1 MVCPHSSYSYKKEG
15 NTLNVMTYIRY
26 SVAFV
31 FITSGLMKLLNEQL
45 ASTFIELGLPFPV
58 YFMYLVAL
66 IELGCG
72 FLILANK
79 QVKTATMPLMLIMVA
94 ALILTKIPVLH
105 SGLIPFAFAARLDI
119 VMLVLLVL
127 LYKQSY
133 R

>member
-1 MVCPHSSYSYKKEG
+1 M
-15 NTLNVMTYIRY
+15 NTFAYIRY

-31 FITSGLMKLLNEQL
+31 FITSGLMKLLNGQL

-66 IELGCG
+66 TELACG
-72 FLILANK
+72 VLIALNK
-79 QVKTATMPLMLIMVA
+79 QAKTATMPLMLIIVA
-94 ALILTKIPVLH
+94 ALILTKIPILH

-119 VMLVLLVL
+119 VMLVLLVI
-127 LYKQSY
+127 LYKHSY

>member
-1 MVCPHSSYSYKKEG
+1 MVCPHSSYRYKKEG

-79 QVKTATMPLMLIMVA
+79 QVKKATMPLMLVMVA

-105 SGLIPFAFAARLDI
+105 SGLIAFAARLDI
-119 VMLVLLVL
+119 VMLVLLGL